1 MRTHGWGGTPPA
13 SDGEAR
19 RRILDATLACLD
31 EQGTSFGI
39 ADVAR
44 RLEVTRPTIY
54 RYYSGTEDL
63 LLAAVVDTTQGL
75 MDRVWDG
82 FPALTAPDEI
92 VVEAVSRMLE
102 QLPEERYLW
111 LMLTGGK
118 ARLFARGVTSP
129 MSMGL
134 GESIVS
140 RMPVD
145 WEALGLT
152 DATVAELTEL
162 IMRMIQSFM
171 LDPGSPRRSPE
182 DIRAFLDR
190 WLAPSVRAACT
201 STTEPPRPRSG

>member
-13 SDGEAR
+13 SDDEAR

-31 EQGTSFGI
+31 EQGTSVGI

-44 RLEVTRPTIY
+44 RLGVTRPTVY
-54 RYYSGTEDL
+54 RYYAGTEDL

-82 FPALTAPDEI
+82 FPELTAPDQI

-111 LMLTGGK
+111 LMLTGGR
-118 ARLFARGVTSP
+118 ALLFARGVSSP

-134 GESIVS
+134 GESIVA

-145 WEALGLT
+145 WNALGISDEVLT
-152 DATVAELTEL
+152 ELTEL

-171 LDPGSPRRSPE
+171 LDPGSPRRCPD
-182 DIRAFLDR
+182 DIRAFLSR
-190 WLAPSVRAACT
+190 WLAPSVRAAL
-201 STTEPPRPRSG
+201 